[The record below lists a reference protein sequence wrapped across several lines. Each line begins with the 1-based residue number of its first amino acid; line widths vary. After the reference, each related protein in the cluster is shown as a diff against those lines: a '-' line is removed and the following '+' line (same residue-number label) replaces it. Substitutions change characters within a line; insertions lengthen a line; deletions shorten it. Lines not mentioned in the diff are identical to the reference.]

1 MLTFHRILN
10 NSNRHF
16 QRQKNI
22 TMKKLF
28 LFSLL
33 LSVLSFIPADNLI
46 SKKEKKSA
54 AKFLK
59 ESKNGVLDALKGL
72 SEKQLKFKPSPD
84 KWSVEDCM
92 KHIAATETGLWK
104 LTEESINKAA
114 NPEKRTDI
122 KMSDE
127 EVMKNITDRSTKVK
141 TFPPFEPENTG
152 FKTLEEAISSFNENR
167 GKLINFIKKTDAD
180 LRNHVAT
187 LPMSSFDCYQM
198 ILFIGAHSNRHVQQI
213 NEVKADPSFPK
224 D

>member
-1 MLTFHRILN
+1 
-10 NSNRHF
+10 
-16 QRQKNI
+16 
-22 TMKKLF
+22 MKKLF